1 MTEGPGFI
9 LVVDDDAVN
18 RLLLSRGLERDGH
31 RVRAVA
37 SGLEALEALR
47 NGLFDCVLLDVLMPG
62 MDGYQVLKRI
72 RSDPKL
78 RRTPVIMIS
87 ALEDIDSVARC
98 IEMGADDY
106 LPKPFDPVLLR
117 ARINAGLARKRF
129 DDLEQEYLEQ
139 VGHVVAAA
147 AAVEVGTFESGQL
160 DDVARRDDA
169 LGQLARVFQQMATEV
184 RARERRLKQEV
195 RKLRIEIDEVRAARQ
210 VAEITETEYF
220 RDLQRKVSELR
231 LNPDSQSEI

>member
-1 MTEGPGFI
+1 MTEGPGFV

-18 RLLLSRGLERDGH
+18 RLLLCRGLERDGH

-37 SGLEALEALR
+37 NGLEALKALQDE
-47 NGLFDCVLLDVLMPG
+47 LFDCVLLDVLMPE
-62 MDGYQVLKRI
+62 MDGYQVLEHM

-78 RRTPVIMIS
+78 RHTPVIMIS
-87 ALEDIDSVARC
+87 ALEDVESVVRC
-98 IEMGADDY
+98 IEMGAEDY

-117 ARINAGLARKRF
+117 ARIKAGLARKRL

-147 AAVEVGTFESGQL
+147 AAVETGTFESTQL
-160 DDVARRDDA
+160 DGVARREDA
-169 LGQLARVFQQMATEV
+169 LGQLARVFQRMATEV

-195 RKLRIEIDEVRAARQ
+195 RNLRIEIDDVRAARQ

-231 LNPDSQSEI
+231 LGPDS

>member
-1 MTEGPGFI
+1 MTEGPGFV

-18 RLLLSRGLERDGH
+18 RLLLARALERDDH
-31 RVRAVA
+31 HVRAVA
-37 SGLEALEALR
+37 NGLEALQALR
-47 NGLFDCVLLDVLMPG
+47 DGVFDCVLLDVLMPE
-62 MDGYQVLKRI
+62 MDGYEVLEHI
-72 RSDPKL
+72 RNDPKL

-87 ALEDIDSVARC
+87 ALEDIQSVVRC

-106 LPKPFDPVLLR
+106 LSKPFDPVLLR
-117 ARINAGLARKRF
+117 ARINAGLARKQL

-139 VGHVVAAA
+139 VDHVVAAA
-147 AAVEVGTFESGQL
+147 AAVEAGTFERRQL

-169 LGQLARVFQQMATEV
+169 LGQLARVFQRMATEV

-195 RKLRIEIDEVRAARQ
+195 RKLRIEIDEARAARQ

-220 RDLQRKVSELR
+220 QDLQRKVSELR
-231 LNPDSQSEI
+231 LGPDS

>member
-1 MTEGPGFI
+1 MTRVPGFV

-18 RLLLSRGLERDGH
+18 RLLLSRALERDGH
-31 RVRAVA
+31 QVRTAA
-37 SGLEALEALR
+37 NGSEALEALR
-47 NGLFDCVLLDVLMPG
+47 DGLFDCVLLDVLMPDI
-62 MDGYQVLKRI
+62 DGYQVLEHI

-87 ALEDIDSVARC
+87 ALEDVESVVRC
-98 IEMGADDY
+98 IEMGAEDY

-117 ARINAGLARKRF
+117 ARIKAGLARKHL

-139 VGHVVAAA
+139 VGQVVVAAA
-147 AAVEVGTFESGQL
+147 AVEAGTFERRQL
-160 DDVARRDDA
+160 DRVASRDDA

-184 RARERRLKQEV
+184 RAREQRLKREV

-220 RDLQRKVSELR
+220 QDLQRKVSKLR
-231 LNPDSQSEI
+231 LGPDVE

>member
-1 MTEGPGFI
+1 V

-18 RLLLSRGLERDGH
+18 RLLLSRALERDGH
-31 RVRAVA
+31 QVRAV
-37 SGLEALEALR
+37 S
-47 NGLFDCVLLDVLMPG
+47 NGLQALQALYAGRFDCVLLDVLMPE
-62 MDGYQVLKRI
+62 MDGYQVLGQI

-87 ALEDIDSVARC
+87 ALEDIQSVVRC
-98 IEMGADDY
+98 IEMGAEDY

-117 ARINAGLARKRF
+117 ARINAGLARKRLG
-129 DDLEQEYLEQ
+129 DLEQEYLEQ

-147 AAVEVGTFESGQL
+147 AAVESGGAFDSRQL
-160 DDVARRDDA
+160 DGVARRDDA

-184 RARERRLKQEV
+184 RARERRLTQEV
-195 RKLRIEIDEVRAARQ
+195 HKLRIEIDEARAARQ

-220 RDLQRKVSELR
+220 QDLQRKVAELR
-231 LNPDSQSEI
+231 LDPNA